1 MASNRFRYPPAPP
14 NGSETFSD
22 NLVGNQITD
31 GSSQMTNST
40 FSFVQDVSNP
50 TSSGYEINSFSNPIT
65 LSTLGIA
72 NLEIAKQTASNNI
85 EVFINNDTS
94 DLSSFVLYGSLK
106 KRLNVAVENIVNI
119 FPAALYFDGTDVYET
134 TGYTTAYD
142 INYDITTNRTT
153 FKCDVNYIS
162 NPFNVEFTTNG
173 DLLDGNLT
181 PEQVILNLQNQG
193 STASTITKIAEGKV
207 SPLRNFTK
215 EYVDYVLTFNNKIG
229 TKEYK
234 VVEFTAQTLGSSFIV
249 VSVAGE
255 PFGPTIN
262 TTNKKFYIKPNSEQS
277 ERQLKSLKGVE
288 AFLMTRDVKP
298 IYTAKFK
305 IVKETSSGV
314 KYYDYISKTW
324 PLSDDVNI
332 DIVGSGYTTYLQGL
346 ANVGDELD
354 SLKTN
359 LVSRFLTS
367 PTLKEFDTSDQKV
380 EKTLQIYGRSFD
392 DIKTFVDGIAYMTN
406 VTYDGKNNIPNELIK
421 NFARTLG
428 WSTPST
434 LDKVGF
440 LDSVLGVTKPTY
452 SGSSVGMTPA
462 ELDIELYRRILLNT
476 GYLFKSKGTRKAI
489 EFLLTLVGAPEAL
502 IEFNE
507 YVVLADKKISMKS
520 PLTFVWDDRQL
531 LANSLTGGTYHYT
544 QLPNKFDRSWSV
556 ISGGTYSSQTINYS
570 VPLAQWYYE
579 TGTTSH
585 NFQRSD
591 YPIDDEGFPV
601 RPRVTNNFFFQRG
614 AGWYQRNEEHK
625 SDVVVNPDKSI
636 LTGCTPSIV
645 NKFENFT
652 WGGFWTGG
660 EYSNRVKAPYLD
672 RFRRF
677 PHMYFGFGLTKMI
690 DDKKS
695 WNRKEPQL
703 ETRDW
708 VYDTRASYYQTQDDR
723 LVLNV
728 KNVDIAL
735 NIGQALVYDVYKQS
749 VEYDCFFSADTTM
762 TGGTLYSKFQK
773 PVVNSGTTPDK
784 WYKANITQ
792 QIVNHTDGNLYPF
805 TGSKFKSTGTAV
817 FDGGFA
823 SHRHFRR
830 SKGAILRFDLC
841 VNQARPRTIIGFV
854 KGNVTSSEL
863 AATNNWTGILQ
874 EGIIFGD
881 RYITILGDDN
891 NDGTA
896 TSIANWHSNAW
907 VTGKD
912 KFFRCEI
919 KLKGGG
925 GAVYTLYAYTQ
936 PPCSSNNCSTPI
948 PLGTYETYGNTME
961 DMKIGVLDCNNVAPN
976 EDLILHH
983 IYAFDE
989 TKAGFSIDT
998 RNMHFKRFL
1007 NNFWKV
1013 LIDVRDRMTI
1023 NDGKTGGYPIL
1034 QKIYLQYLEDYYG
1047 SCGDNNKYTYNKM
1060 LSYIKELG
1068 TYWLK
1073 LVEKMVPATT
1083 LWTSGEKVEN
1093 SVFHRDKF
1101 VYRCFNPS
1109 GTSLDQ
1115 MMSIVITPNSL
1126 SGYTSYPAPQMMS
1139 SPMSMRLPAPP
1150 TPGTLYFNNII
1161 SGGTTNPISSYANQ
1175 YNINNQNQ
1183 ATGSQIVRQVT
1194 NRLAN
1199 RYHSNKDNYLSKS
1212 VFTKQ
1217 GATNSILTIEGLK
1230 CFGTNKLGWLEA
1242 YNITTNATP
1251 SSGVGGA
1258 VGYSTPSNNTS
1269 SSSFSY

>member
-1 MASNRFRYPPAPP
+1 MATNRFRYPPAPP

-40 FSFVQDVSNP
+40 FSFVQDASNP
-50 TSSGYEINSFSNPIT
+50 VSPNYEINSFSNPIT

-72 NLEIAKQTASNNI
+72 NLEIAKKTASNNL

-106 KRLNVAVENIVNI
+106 KRLNVAVENIINT

-134 TGYTTAYD
+134 TGYTTAYN
-142 INYDITTNRTT
+142 INYNISTNRTT
-153 FKCDVNYIS
+153 FRCDVNYIS
-162 NPFNVEFTTNG
+162 NPFDIEFTTNG

-181 PEQVILNLQNQG
+181 PEQVILNLQNNG
-193 STASTITKIAEGKV
+193 STATTITKIAEGKV
-207 SPLRNFTK
+207 SPLRNLTK
-215 EYVDYVLTFNNKIG
+215 EYSDYVLTFDNIIG

-249 VSVAGE
+249 ITVEGE

-262 TTNKKFYIKPNSEQS
+262 TTNKKFYLKPNSEES

-314 KYYDYISKTW
+314 KYYDYINKTW
-324 PLSDDVNI
+324 PLSDDVNL
-332 DIVGSGYTTYLQGL
+332 DIIGSGYTSYLTGL
-346 ANVGDELD
+346 ADIGDELD
-354 SLKTN
+354 NLKTN

-440 LDSVLGVTKPTY
+440 LDSVLGVTTPTY

-520 PLTFVWDDRQL
+520 PLTFVWDDRQS

-556 ISGGTYSSQTINYS
+556 ISGGTYSSSTINYS

-585 NFQRSD
+585 NFQLSD

-614 AGWYQRNEEHK
+614 AGWYQRTEEHK
-625 SDVVVNPDKSI
+625 SDVVVNEDKSI
-636 LTGCTPSIV
+636 LTGCTPSII

-677 PHMYFGFGLTKMI
+677 PHMYFGFGLTRMI

-708 VYDTRASYYQTQDDR
+708 VYDTRASYYQTQDER

-762 TGGTLYSKFQK
+762 TGGTLYDTFQT
-773 PVVNSGTTPDK
+773 PAINSGTTPDK
-784 WYKANITQ
+784 WYGANITQ
-792 QIVNHTDGNLYPF
+792 EIVDNTDGGTPY
-805 TGSKFKSTGTAV
+805 TGSKFRALGATLT
-817 FDGGFA
+817 DGGFA
-823 SHRHFRR
+823 SHRVFRR
-830 SKGAILRFDLC
+830 SKGAILRFEVC
-841 VNQARPRTIIGFV
+841 VNQGCRTIIGFID
-854 KGNVTSSEL
+854 GNTTSTQL
-863 AATNNWTGILQ
+863 AATGNYNFIAQ
-874 EGIIFGD
+874 EVLSFVNGD
-881 RYITILGDDN
+881 IHIRSMIPGSA
-891 NDGTA
+891 TA
-896 TSIANWHSNAW
+896 TAFIPTWGPNSW
-907 VTGKD
+907 TPGTD
-912 KFFRCEI
+912 KFFKCEI
-919 KLKGGG
+919 KLKPAG
-925 GAVYTLYAYTQ
+925 GAVYTVWVDGNPSAK
-936 PPCSSNNCSTPI
+936 
-948 PLGTYETYGNTME
+948 GTYETYGNTME
-961 DMKIGVLDCNNVAPN
+961 GLKVGFMDDENASNT
-976 EDLILHH
+976 DLILNN
-983 IYAFDE
+983 IYAYDE
-989 TKAGFSIDT
+989 MKAGFSIDT

-1023 NDGKTGGYPIL
+1023 NDGKTGEYPIL
-1034 QKIYLQYLEDYYG
+1034 QKIYLQYLDDYYG
-1047 SCGDNNKYTYNKM
+1047 SCGDNNKYTYKKM
-1060 LSYIKELG
+1060 LAYTKELG

-1083 LWTSGEKVEN
+1083 LWTSGQKVEN
-1093 SVFHRDKF
+1093 AAFHRDKF
-1101 VYRCFNPS
+1101 VYKCFSPT
-1109 GTSLDQ
+1109 GTTLNTALS
-1115 MMSIVITPNSL
+1115 MIISPTTL
-1126 SGYTSYPAPQMMS
+1126 SGFTSFPAPQMMS

-1150 TPGTLYFNNII
+1150 SPGTLYFNNII
-1161 SGGTTNPISSYANQ
+1161 SGGTSNPISSYANQ

-1183 ATGSQIVRQVT
+1183 AAGSQIVRQVT

-1199 RYHSNKDNYLSKS
+1199 SYHSNKDNYLSNP

-1230 CFGTNKLGWLEA
+1230 CFGTNTLGWLEA
-1242 YNITTNATP
+1242 YNITTNTNP
-1251 SSGVGGA
+1251 SGGGSA
-1258 VGYSTPSNNTS
+1258 GYSTSNTTPSNNTS
-1269 SSSFSY
+1269 SSNFTY